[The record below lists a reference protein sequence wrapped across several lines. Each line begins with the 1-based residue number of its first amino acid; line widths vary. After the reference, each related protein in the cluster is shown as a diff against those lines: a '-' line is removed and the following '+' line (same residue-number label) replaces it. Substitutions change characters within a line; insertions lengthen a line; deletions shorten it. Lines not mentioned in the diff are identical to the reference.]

1 MPPSP
6 GKRVTSRSCT
16 FVRHCIINSLKGNRM
31 SKTKTI
37 AVFGAGPG
45 MGRSVARR
53 FGREGFQVA
62 LVARNQTRL
71 DAYTGELA
79 ENGIKAAGFAGDITD
94 RDALP
99 GMIDAITARLGPID
113 VLEYAPSGL
122 DLLNV
127 ATAVRDA
134 DAASFEFPLD
144 LLLRTPVTLIRQVLP
159 GMLERGDGAVLFGL
173 PVNASIPAPPFGN
186 IGTAAAAA
194 RHYLHTLHADLD
206 RSGVYA
212 GLLQITG
219 PVGDS
224 DAGNFVLEN
233 YDPALLPAPH
243 NPLDLAH
250 PKLDL
255 YLT

>member
-1 MPPSP
+1 
-6 GKRVTSRSCT
+6 
-16 FVRHCIINSLKGNRM
+16 M

-45 MGRSVARR
+45 MGRAVARR

-79 ENGIKAAGFAGDITD
+79 ADGITAAGFTVNLAD

-99 GMIDAITARLGPID
+99 GMIEAITARFGPID

-122 DLLNV
+122 DLLNH
-127 ATAVRDA
+127 AAAIRDA

-194 RHYLHTLHADLD
+194 RHYLHTLHADLAGT
-206 RSGVYA
+206 GVYA

-224 DAGNFVLEN
+224 DAGNYVLDN
-233 YDPALLPAPH
+233 YDPTLLPEPQ
-243 NPLDLAH
+243 NPADLAGAMW
-250 PKLDL
+250 DL
-255 YLT
+255 YLKRDRFDQVVGMTGA